1 MYWGY
6 RDKVTAQN
14 GVLYKGSQVIIPK
27 LLQKQML
34 LRTHSS
40 HQGAEACIR
49 RARDVIFW
57 PGMTADIKEMVS
69 QCSTCAEYQ
78 VKQQKQPLMTYKIP
92 ARPWK
97 MVAQDLFTHGK
108 KDYLI
113 TVDYYSDFWELDCL
127 RDTNSNTIITCTK
140 AHFARYGIPDT
151 VVTDNGPQF
160 RSHEYEIFAQQWEF
174 VHTTSSPYHSQSNG
188 KAESAVKIA
197 KKLMSKAVKDHRDW
211 HLTVLDWR
219 NTPTAGSQYSP
230 VQKLHSRR
238 TRTLLPTSEVL
249 LLPAVAT
256 NVVDE
261 IELKRQKAKLHY
273 DRGAKPLPDL
283 QIGQTV
289 NLQPLDR
296 GNTWKTATTVSKLGD
311 CSYMLQTDE
320 GYLYRR
326 NRKFI

>member
-1 MYWGY
+1 
-6 RDKVTAQN
+6 
-14 GVLYKGSQVIIPK
+14 
-27 LLQKQML
+27 
-34 LRTHSS
+34 
-40 HQGAEACIR
+40 
-49 RARDVIFW
+49 
-57 PGMTADIKEMVS
+57 MTADIKEMVS
-69 QCSTCAEYQ
+69 QCSICAEYQ
-78 VKQQKQPLMTYKIP
+78 VKQQKEPLMICEIP

-97 MVAQDLFTHGK
+97 TVAQDLFTHGK

-113 TVDYYSDFWELDCL
+113 TVDYCSDFWELDCL
-127 RDTNSNTIITCTK
+127 PDTASNTIITCTK
-140 AHFARYGIPDT
+140 AHFARYGVPDT
-151 VVTDNGPQF
+151 MVIDHGPQF
-160 RSHEYEIFAQQWEF
+160 RSHEYEKFAQQWEV

-197 KKLMSKAVKDHRDW
+197 KKLMSKAVKDHRDY
-211 HLTVLDWR
+211 LTVLDWR

-230 VQKLHSRR
+230 VHELHSRE
-238 TRTLLPTSEVL
+238 TWTLLPTSEVL

-261 IELKRQKAKLHY
+261 IELKHQKAKVHY

-296 GNTWKTATTVSKLGD
+296 GNTWKTATTVSKRGD